1 MIDKIVRF
9 LKNSVKKEPFVLV
22 ALIIILPPLGI
33 ALLWTA
39 SDEDI
44 SRKDKRTTTAIA
56 SVVWIFLVVSAIAVL
71 IPFFVK
77 ESRKNRELIVDHET
91 EATVSAP
98 QTTAVPDTTFETQ
111 PNSSDVPKTSES
123 TSVSTPGTS
132 DTVKNPDPDTEHN
145 SVPDSTTSDTAS
157 APETDPKN
165 NESGS
170 SDLVIVDCSYSVQRG
185 NYAHITVKGRPGTEY
200 ECKVKYSSGYSSA
213 KGLGKAM
220 SDSNGNVTWKWRIGA
235 KASTSFKPE
244 ISVTGD
250 GRTVTAVITVLE

>member
-1 MIDKIVRF
+1 MINKIVSF

-77 ESRKNRELIVDHET
+77 ENRKNRELIVDHGT
-91 EATVSAP
+91 EAPVLTHR
-98 QTTAVPDTTFETQ
+98 TTAVPDTTFEAQ
-111 PNSSDVPKTSES
+111 PNSLDVPKTSES
-123 TSVSTPGTS
+123 TSVSTPGT
-132 DTVKNPDPDTEHN
+132 
-145 SVPDSTTSDTAS
+145 
-157 APETDPKN
+157 
-165 NESGS
+165 

-250 GRTVTAVITVLE
+250 GKTVTAVITVLE